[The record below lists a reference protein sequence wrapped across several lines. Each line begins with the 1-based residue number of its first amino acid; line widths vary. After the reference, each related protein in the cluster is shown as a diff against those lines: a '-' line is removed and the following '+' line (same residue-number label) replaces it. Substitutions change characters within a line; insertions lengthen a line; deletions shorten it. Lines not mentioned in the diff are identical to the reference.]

1 VTAADL
7 LGAVTLIAV
16 IFYALL
22 GGADFGGGIWD
33 LFAAGPRAKEQR
45 ALIERAIGPIWEA
58 NHVWLILAIVVLF
71 TGFPRAFAAVS
82 VALFIPLVILLIGIV
97 LRGAAFTFRLYDGR
111 DPVQRAWGAVF
122 SASSVVA
129 PLALGTVVGA
139 LASGRLQLEGGIP
152 VGGFLAWLSPF
163 PLAIGVFAAVLF
175 AYVAA
180 TYLAVEA
187 EGPLQ
192 QDFLRRGIAAG
203 VAVFVVAAVGLLLAY
218 VDAPLIF
225 AALTGRGW
233 SLPFHLATGVA
244 AVVAFYALYKRRARL
259 ARAAAVAQTALII
272 TGWGAAQYP
281 YLIVPDLTLANS
293 SAPPRTLELLLWAL
307 GAGALLLFPCLY
319 LLFRVFKGERP
330 FAIVDSVRS
339 RRDAR

>member
-7 LGAVTLIAV
+7 LGAVTLAAV

-71 TGFPRAFAAVS
+71 TGFPRAFAAIS
-82 VALFIPLVILLIGIV
+82 IALFIPLVALLVGIV

-111 DPVQRAWGAVF
+111 DPVQRAWGVVF
-122 SASSVVA
+122 SMSSVLA

-139 LASGRLQLEGGIP
+139 LASGRLRLEDGIP
-152 VGGFLAWLSPF
+152 AGGYLAWLAPF
-163 PLAIGVFAAVLF
+163 PLAIGVFAAALF

-187 EGPLQ
+187 REAPLED
-192 QDFLRRGIAAG
+192 DFRRRGIFAG
-203 VAVFVVAAVGLLLAY
+203 IAVFAAAAVALGLAS

-225 AALTGRGW
+225 AALTGSPW
-233 SLPFHLATGVA
+233 SLPFHAVTAVA
-244 AVVAFYALYKRRARL
+244 AIVAFYALWTHRARL
-259 ARAAAVAQTALII
+259 ARAAAVIQTSLII
-272 TGWGAAQYP
+272 VGWGAAQYP
-281 YLIVPDLTLANS
+281 YLLVPDLTLANA
-293 SAPPRTLELLLWAL
+293 SAPARTQQLLLWAL
-307 GAGALLLFPCLY
+307 GGGALLLFPCLY

-330 FAIVDSVRS
+330 FAILDRS
-339 RRDAR
+339 SPRDAR